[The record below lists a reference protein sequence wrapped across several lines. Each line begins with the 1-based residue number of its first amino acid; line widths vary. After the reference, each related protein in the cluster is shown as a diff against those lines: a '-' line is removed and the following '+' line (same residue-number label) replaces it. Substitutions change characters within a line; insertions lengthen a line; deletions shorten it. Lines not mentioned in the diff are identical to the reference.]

1 MSDRIRIALFAAAS
15 FLAMSTAVVS
25 ANAQEQGSRDL
36 HGRMAFEGRFLV
48 SVQDADMVSSAYV
61 DGQLGPREG
70 HDTLSVIP
78 LEGDPRDWSAHEVFA
93 SNSVAG
99 PPNAVNLSPDGRYA
113 IVIETFKP
121 RPDNDEPHTFADLT
135 FGSKAVVFDLTDLQ
149 NPQEVQELSL
159 PLRPDSV
166 SFNAAG
172 TLVSI
177 SYGPNGS
184 NADTPLTLHRFE
196 NGQLGQGVAPAVPGW
211 TSGDRMID
219 TVWHPDEDI
228 LVLVDTTRG
237 ATLTFARVSE
247 DLSLAQY
254 GNIVDIGRA
263 PFRALFTPDGN
274 HVVVS
279 SLNWG
284 PDIAG
289 TWIEAPVGSVQTV
302 RMNAETRSDGSV
314 RHALV
319 DHVQTGVS
327 PEGLAVSPD
336 GRWVATTNLER
347 SYLPYEDPRITW
359 WSSITLA
366 RLDQDTGQLA
376 LVGTFN
382 YDGILPEAAVFDNSG
397 SFLAVANYDHFDDRK
412 TGGSID
418 FWRIQA
424 DPMNRDNVQLI
435 KTEHSV
441 RVARGAH
448 SMVIAR

>member
-1 MSDRIRIALFAAAS
+1 MLHIARKAWIAAAS
-15 FLAMSTAVVS
+15 FGTISTIALT
-25 ANAQEQGSRDL
+25 AIAQEQGSRDL
-36 HGRMAFEGRFLV
+36 HGQLDFRGRFLV
-48 SVQDADMVSSAYV
+48 SVQDADMISSAYV
-61 DGQLGPREG
+61 NGQLGPREG
-70 HDTLSVIP
+70 RDTLAIIS
-78 LEGDPRDWSAHEVFA
+78 LEGDPRDWTAVEVFA

-99 PPNAVNLSPDGRYA
+99 PPNAVSLSPDGGFA
-113 IVIETFKP
+113 IVIETFEP
-121 RPDNDEPHTFADLT
+121 RPDNDEPHTFADLK
-135 FGSKAVVFDLTDLQ
+135 FGSKAVVFDLSDPKKPRKLQ
-149 NPQEVQELSL
+149 EIDL

-166 SFNAAG
+166 SFNSSG
-172 TLVSI
+172 DLVSI

-184 NADTPLTLHRFE
+184 NADSPLTLHRFE
-196 NGQLGQGVAPAVPGW
+196 NGSLGEGTAPTVPGW

-219 TVWHPDEDI
+219 TVWHPSEDI
-228 LVLVDTTRG
+228 LVLVDTTGG
-237 ATLTFARVSE
+237 ATMTFVHVSE
-247 DLSLAQY
+247 DLSLVQY

-263 PFRALFTPDGN
+263 PFRALFTPEGG

-284 PDIAG
+284 PDIDG

-302 RMNAETRSDGSV
+302 RMNAATKADGTV

-319 DHVQTGVS
+319 DHVETGVS

-347 SYLPYEDPRITW
+347 SYLPYDDPRITW

-366 RLDQDTGQLA
+366 RLDEGTGQLER
-376 LVGTFN
+376 VGTFN
-382 YDGILPEAAVFDNSG
+382 YDGVLPEAAVFDNSG
-397 SFLAVANYDHFDDRK
+397 SFLAVASYDHFDDRK
-412 TGGSID
+412 LGGSID

-424 DPMNRDNVQLI
+424 DPMNHDNVQLI

-441 RVARGAH
+441 PVARGAH